1 MDERR
6 ADNRVSKSKSKFQL
20 KIDTKSPLS
29 CRMREGSH
37 SLRYGFGSLSFG
49 SIVSCISSS
58 FQCFLC
64 MVLVEFEVSFSL
76 LRSPYSHFIN
86 LDDFSVFIGKTNL
99 YLIKCN
105 RKHKCGHCAEHAVC
119 DPPRPS
125 LQDRESASR

>member
-1 MDERR
+1 MSEGQIIACPSPR
-6 ADNRVSKSKSKFQL
+6 ASSSSKSIRNRPSRVACE
-20 KIDTKSPLS
+20 IA
-29 CRMREGSH
+29 SH
-37 SLRYGFGSLSFG
+37 SLQYGFGSLSFG

-125 LQDRESASR
+125 LQDRDSASR